1 MPRVSDAHRVARR
14 AEIIGAAL
22 RCFTRAGYQRTSMA
36 DIITESGLSAG
47 AIYSYFGGK
56 QQLLVAVADHVLGDR
71 QTALAA
77 GGTFEGARS
86 PGGVA
91 ANIMR
96 ALAEKLR
103 GIAGD
108 GYAKAILQVWA
119 EATIDPEIREL
130 AHSVIG
136 QLLGAVTDALVACTE
151 ADPDVLPAGETDA
164 RAWAV
169 GYAPVVLG
177 VVQGFIVQQSLFD
190 DFDVDAYIAAAA
202 DTL

>member
-1 MPRVSDAHRVARR
+1 MSDAHRVARR

-47 AIYSYFGGK
+47 AIYSYFSGK

-71 QTALAA
+71 QTALAT
-77 GGTFEGARS
+77 GGALEGAQS
-86 PGGVA
+86 PGGIA

-96 ALAEKLR
+96 TLAENLR
-103 GIAGD
+103 SIAGE
-108 GYAKAILQVWA
+108 GYSKAILQVWA

-130 AHSVIG
+130 AHSVLG
-136 QLLGAVTDALVACTE
+136 RLLGAVTDALVACAE
-151 ADPDVLPAGETDA
+151 SDPDVLPAGEADA

-177 VVQGFIVQQSLFD
+177 VVQGFIVQQSLLD
-190 DFDVDAYIAAAA
+190 DFDVDAYIATAVG
-202 DTL
+202 TL